1 MKDFRRIYK
10 YGYGSEDY
18 PCIIIKIY
26 QNKLENNRYIVIYEQ
41 TSVNDKFKDII
52 SKYQILSKEKT
63 TDYDESEGL
72 YWMKTKLEVKTIL
85 NPPPEDIFSII

>member
-1 MKDFRRIYK
+1 
-10 YGYGSEDY
+10 
-18 PCIIIKIY
+18 
-26 QNKLENNRYIVIYEQ
+26 
-41 TSVNDKFKDII
+41 VNDKFKDII

-63 TDYDESEGL
+63 TDYNELDGL